1 MKKICVSEACIG
13 CGACVSI
20 ANELFDFDESGYSH
34 PLKENIE
41 TKEEIELANQA
52 AGACPV
58 EAISIED
65 EEEEK
70 VVEFK
75 KIDEEKAA

>member
-65 EEEEK
+65 EEEME
-70 VVEFK
+70 
-75 KIDEEKAA
+75 EEKAA

>member
-65 EEEEK
+65 EEEK

-75 KIDEEKAA
+75 KVEEEKAA